1 MRLLIIG
8 GTGVLSTA
16 VVAEALR
23 KGVSVTMINR
33 GNRASNIPD
42 NVILIKSDCRDYD
55 TIERHIQSQYY
66 DAVIDFLCYDEAQA
80 KSSIE
85 FYSKYAKQYIFISSA
100 AVIDTR
106 NSGVFNEDSPKVL
119 PLWGYSVQK
128 WKAEEFVRS
137 FARERRL
144 NYTIIRPCVTYD
156 DTRIPYGFSPRYGYH
171 WTFVAR
177 AKAGKPIL
185 TWNEG
190 KNRCNM
196 MRVEDFAKGVV
207 GLISN
212 EKAYNESFNICGDEA
227 PSFRQVLEAMESCL
241 GFVFPKIDVP
251 VSFMAEALP
260 GRKGELYGRSFDAIH
275 SNSKIKQ
282 IVPFFDQSIDL
293 KEGVS
298 KTITAYKSK
307 NYQYGIDWIYD
318 AQCDYIIR
326 KWCKMKGINVSRYN
340 LGFIDYLENATLRD
354 RLLYYSI
361 YWQDS
366 ALVKAIKILK
376 RLF

>member
-119 PLWGYSVQK
+119 PMWDYSVQK
-128 WKAEEFVRS
+128 WEAEEFVRS

-171 WTFVAR
+171 WTFVSR

-361 YWQDS
+361 YW
-366 ALVKAIKILK
+366 
-376 RLF
+376 